1 MPFISLSL
9 PPSLHFPSK
18 KHFHFNHS
26 STLSLTK
33 QWPEQTL
40 DFGRGVVVGGKD
52 ENFEYSQNMPDGC
65 EVTTQVVFVSWQE
78 IAKYKSR
85 KRILFAV
92 GVQSYR
98 YNFYFAGSFN
108 PGEILKKSFGW
119 LMFAKVVSWFLGHP
133 VFGCAQKKK
142 PSYSMSPFEMSDLQ
156 IAFFLEDQPW
166 FGLKQ
171 KKPWVGGTDGETT

>member
-1 MPFISLSL
+1 MAGTNLRFWEGGGGGWERWELWIQ
-9 PPSLHFPSK
+9 SK
-18 KHFHFNHS
+18 HA
-26 STLSLTK
+26 
-33 QWPEQTL
+33 WWM
-40 DFGRGVVVGGKD
+40 RGY
-52 ENFEYSQNMPDGC
+52 NPGC
-65 EVTTQVVFVSWQE
+65 FCFVTEE

-156 IAFFLEDQPW
+156 IYFFLEDQPW
-166 FGLKQ
+166 FGFKQ
-171 KKPWVGGTDGETT
+171 KKPWVRGTDGETT